1 LNQLNKKDMKTTRKK
16 IWFLPLLQSEKY
28 KFLFVAINIYLMV
41 GVASLLLT
49 ILFMLFNFN
58 NLANLLYYCI
68 PGIIVFLSA
77 GILYVIG
84 YQAMIHEQNEK
95 HRMHKHHLG

>member
-1 LNQLNKKDMKTTRKK
+1 MKTTRKK

-49 ILFMLFNFN
+49 ILFMLFNLN
-58 NLANLLYYCI
+58 NLANLLYYLI

-84 YQAMIHEQNEK
+84 YQAMIYEQNEK
-95 HRMHKHHLG
+95 HRIHKHHLG